1 MQKALPSLAGLFHG
15 RDLKRSPFVGVSLLA
30 KASCQSTSLLNDTVH
45 SRAGSLP
52 HWISH
57 IVDFYWRT
65 SRWLGS
71 CTLSV
76 LRYGLISSP
85 PRRT

>member
-1 MQKALPSLAGLFHG
+1 MGA
-15 RDLKRSPFVGVSLLA
+15 SLLA
-30 KASCQSTSLLNDTVH
+30 KASYQSTSSLNDTPH

-57 IVDFYWRT
+57 ILDLYWRT
-65 SRWLGS
+65 RRWFGS
-71 CTLSV
+71 TTLSV